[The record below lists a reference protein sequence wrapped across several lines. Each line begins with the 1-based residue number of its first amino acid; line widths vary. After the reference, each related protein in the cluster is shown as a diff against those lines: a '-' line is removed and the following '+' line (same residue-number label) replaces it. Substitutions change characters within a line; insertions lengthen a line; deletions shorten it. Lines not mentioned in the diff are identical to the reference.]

1 MYSPLLRNRKHRIIV
16 TLIVLLALCIGGL
29 DPGALAQNTVRPV
42 PPQTPQV
49 VSELQQQLRRAN
61 LLERQGQLEA
71 ASAVYRRLY
80 EEYPGNDQIYQ
91 RYRDVLIRM
100 GDYDMAEYLITEHL
114 KNAPH
119 DLTSLVRLGTIYYHQ
134 NDKEKAI
141 RQWQSILES
150 LGKTPRTYQQVIS
163 TMLGNGLLRE
173 STELITEARTILE
186 QPGFFSMQLASLY
199 TSRMD
204 YKQATEEYL
213 LYYLHRSKRDE
224 NFLVSQLSQFPD
236 EPEVHTQV
244 KQVLHQ
250 AIEDHPSDEKLRKVL
265 ADYLYRIREYDAAL
279 AQYQKLEAT
288 ENVPGKH
295 RLAVAHHLLS
305 DGEYDYA
312 LQLYKSLLKNSN
324 LPKYELLL
332 GYAEAGYRQMLNRY
346 SQTRPEMTFSQNTLW
361 EIDFIIIPEEAGSE
375 LSQIVSDYQSVSE
388 MVPHT
393 PAGMIAKYRLGELYL
408 RLGNDFD
415 RALEHF
421 SHCAADSGHPRQAE
435 ALMNIGYCY
444 LAKGN
449 LRAARDHW
457 QTAVSSLPNQKN
469 SLRNNMLLQI
479 AGTYLYEGSLS
490 QGIAQLRQVQ
500 DSTRI
505 SSELYNDILEVQT
518 LISEGLKNKS
528 ASDSTTLRQ
537 FFRAEF
543 YVKQHKI
550 SEAQKAHL
558 RVLDLKN
565 TAPIAPYSLL
575 RTAQLGRLLHQT
587 PQVIDWLTRIINNYA
602 DSKLSDQAIFM
613 LAELQKEQ
621 GNYDDAI
628 RWYEK
633 ILVDYPS
640 SILEQKARQ
649 TIRELQAQ
657 TS

>member
-1 MYSPLLRNRKHRIIV
+1 MYYLLRNRKHRIII
-16 TLIVLLALCIGGL
+16 TLISLLVLCANGFI
-29 DPGALAQNTVRPV
+29 PSAAAQDSVRPI
-42 PPQTPQV
+42 PLQEPQI

-80 EEYPGNDQIYQ
+80 EEHPDNDQIYQ
-91 RYRDVLIRM
+91 RYRDLLIRM
-100 GDYDMAEYLITEHL
+100 GDYGMAEYLIAEHL
-114 KNAPH
+114 KKSPY

-141 RQWQSILES
+141 RQWRSILES

-163 TMLGNGLLRE
+163 TMLRNGLLRE
-173 STELITEARTILE
+173 GTELIKEARTTLE
-186 QPGFFSMQLASLY
+186 QPGFFSLQMASLY

-204 YKQATEEYL
+204 YQQAAEEYL

-244 KQVLHQ
+244 RRVLHQ
-250 AIEDHPSDEKLRKVL
+250 AIEAHASDNKLRKVL
-265 ADYLYRIREYDAAL
+265 ADYLYRIRDYDAAL
-279 AQYQKLEAT
+279 AQYQKLEAMEET
-288 ENVPGKH
+288 SGKH

-305 DGEYDYA
+305 DGEYDHA
-312 LQLYKSLLKNSN
+312 LQLYQSLLNNSD

-346 SQTRPEMTFSQNTLW
+346 SRTRPEMIFSQNTLW
-361 EIDFIIIPEEAGSE
+361 EIDFVIIPEDAGSK

-393 PAGMIAKYRLGELYL
+393 PAGMIAEYRLGELYL

-415 RALEHF
+415 RALEYF
-421 SHCAADSGHPRQAE
+421 SRCAADSGHPRKAE
-435 ALMNIGYCY
+435 ALRNIGDCH
-444 LAKGN
+444 LAKGD

-457 QTAVSSLPNQKN
+457 QTALSSLPNQKN
-469 SLRNNMLLQI
+469 SLRNNMLLRI
-479 AGTYLYEGSLS
+479 AGTYLYEGRLS
-490 QGIAQLRQVQ
+490 RGMEQLRQVQ

-505 SSELYNDILEVQT
+505 SSELYNDILEIQT
-518 LISEGLKNKS
+518 LISEALKNKS

-537 FFRAEF
+537 FFQAEF

-550 SEAQKAHL
+550 TEAQKAHL
-558 RVLDLKN
+558 RVLDMEQ
-565 TAPIAPYSLL
+565 TAPIAPYALL

-602 DSKLSDQAIFM
+602 DAKLSDQAIFM
-613 LAELQKEQ
+613 LAELYKEQ
-621 GNYDDAI
+621 GNYDDAV

-640 SILEQKARQ
+640 SILEQKARR